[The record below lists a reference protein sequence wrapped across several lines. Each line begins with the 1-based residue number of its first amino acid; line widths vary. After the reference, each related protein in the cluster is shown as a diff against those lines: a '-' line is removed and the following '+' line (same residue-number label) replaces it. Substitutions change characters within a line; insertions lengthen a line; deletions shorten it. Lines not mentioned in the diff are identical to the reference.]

1 MNHSLRNE
9 PVLLIEDEP
18 IQRQILSSQL
28 QIKGFS
34 VIEAANGEEGLSRW
48 REYPN
53 IRLVITDLMMP
64 IIDGFEVIRTIRAEE
79 SRYTY
84 LIVLSSLE
92 DRTSLVQAL
101 ELGADD
107 YLAKPISPEELNLRL
122 MHGGR
127 LTRLDSMDD
136 LVFGLAELS
145 GYRSGETGQH
155 LRRVQAYC
163 QILGLH
169 LLTEYPELNL
179 TQSLVKDIVNAS
191 PLHDIGKVA
200 VPDAIL
206 HKPGRLTHDEFEKI
220 KPHASI
226 GGELLWGL
234 YKKNG
239 SNFLKLAYEIAVSHH
254 EKWDGTGYPNGLTGH
269 KIPLAARIM
278 AVADVYDAL
287 TTQRCYKEAMSPE
300 KAARIISDGAGRHFD
315 PLMVESFLATRPEWV
330 KINEGMRDLELP
342 EYAAT
347 DIYSLPHPA
356 SPNI

>member
-1 MNHSLRNE
+1 MNHPISND

-34 VIEAANGEEGLSRW
+34 VIEAANGKEGLSRW

-64 IIDGFEVIRTIRAEE
+64 EIDGFEVIRTIRAEE
-79 SRYTY
+79 NHYTY

-127 LTRLDSMDD
+127 LIRLDSMDD
-136 LVFGLAELS
+136 LVFGMAELS

-155 LRRVQAYC
+155 LRRVQQYC
-163 QILGLH
+163 KILASH
-169 LLTEYPELNL
+169 LLAEYPELNL

-206 HKPGRLTHDEFEKI
+206 HKPGPLTHDEFEKI
-220 KPHASI
+220 KPHAAI
-226 GGELLWGL
+226 GGKLLWGL
-234 YKKNG
+234 YRKNG
-239 SNFLKLAYEIAVSHH
+239 SNFLKLAYEIAISHH
-254 EKWDGTGYPNGLTGH
+254 ERWDGSGYPNGLLGH
-269 KIPLAARIM
+269 QIPLSARIM
-278 AVADVYDAL
+278 AVSDVYDAL
-287 TTQRCYKEAMSPE
+287 TSQRCYKESLSPE
-300 KAARIISDGAGRHFD
+300 KASKIISDGAGRHFD
-315 PLMVESFLATRPEWV
+315 PLLVEAFLETSAKWINV
-330 KINEGMRDLELP
+330 KEELRDQ
-342 EYAAT
+342 
-347 DIYSLPHPA
+347 
-356 SPNI
+356 

>member
-1 MNHSLRNE
+1 MNHPISND

-28 QIKGFS
+28 QINGFS
-34 VIEAANGEEGLSRW
+34 VIEAENGQDGLSRW

-79 SRYTY
+79 SHYTY

-107 YLAKPISPEELNLRL
+107 YLPKPISPEELNLRL

-127 LTRLDSMDD
+127 LIRLDSMDD
-136 LVFGLAELS
+136 LVFGMAELS

-155 LRRVQAYC
+155 LRRVQQYC
-163 QILGLH
+163 QILSSH
-169 LLTEYPELNL
+169 LLAEYPDLNL
-179 TQSLVKDIVNAS
+179 TQALVKDIVNAS

-206 HKPGRLTHDEFEKI
+206 HKPGPLNREEYEQI

-226 GGELLWGL
+226 GGKLLWGL
-234 YKKNG
+234 YRKNG
-239 SNFLKLAYEIAVSHH
+239 SNFLKLAYEIAISHH
-254 EKWDGTGYPNGLTGH
+254 EKWDGTGYPDGLMGH

-287 TTQRCYKEAMSPE
+287 TSHRCYKEALPTE
-300 KAARIISDGAGRHFD
+300 KAAKIISDGAGRHFD
-315 PLMVESFLATRPEWV
+315 PLMVEAFTATRENWPKVAEELQDP
-330 KINEGMRDLELP
+330 KITIGK
-342 EYAAT
+342 
-347 DIYSLPHPA
+347 
-356 SPNI
+356 

>member
-1 MNHSLRNE
+1 MSHPISND

-34 VIEAANGEEGLSRW
+34 VIEAGNGEEGLARW

-64 IIDGFEVIRTIRAEE
+64 IIDGFEVIRTIRSEE
-79 SRYTY
+79 NHYTY

-107 YLAKPISPEELNLRL
+107 YLAKPISPEELDLRL
-122 MHGGR
+122 KHGGR
-127 LTRLDSMDD
+127 LIRLDSMDD

-155 LRRVQAYC
+155 LRRVQQYC
-163 QILGLH
+163 QILASH
-169 LLTEYPELNL
+169 LLVEYPELNL

-206 HKPGRLTHDEFEKI
+206 HKPGSLTHAEFEKI
-220 KPHASI
+220 KPHTSI
-226 GGELLWGL
+226 GGKLLWGL
-234 YKKNG
+234 YRKNG
-239 SNFLKLAYEIAVSHH
+239 SNFLKLAYEIAISHH
-254 EKWDGTGYPNGLTGH
+254 EKWDGSGYPNGLMGH

-278 AVADVYDAL
+278 AISDVYDAL
-287 TTQRCYKEAMSPE
+287 TSKRCYKEALAPD
-300 KAARIISDGAGRHFD
+300 KAARIIADGAGLHFD
-315 PLMVESFLATRPEWV
+315 PLMVEAFMATRENWLKV
-330 KINEGMRDLELP
+330 EEELQDQ
-342 EYAAT
+342 EYPLA
-347 DIYSLPHPA
+347 I
-356 SPNI
+356 

>member
-1 MNHSLRNE
+1 MRHSISND

-28 QIKGFS
+28 QINGFS
-34 VIEAANGEEGLSRW
+34 VIEASNGQEGLSRW

-64 IIDGFEVIRTIRAEE
+64 EVDGFEVIRNIRAEE
-79 SRYTY
+79 SHYTY

-127 LTRLDSMDD
+127 LIRLDSMDD

-163 QILGLH
+163 NLLARH
-169 LLTEYPELNL
+169 LLAKYPELEL
-179 TQSLVKDIVNAS
+179 TRGLVKDIVNAS

-206 HKPGRLTHDEFEKI
+206 HKPGPLTHDEFEKI
-220 KPHASI
+220 KPHASV
-226 GGELLWGL
+226 GGKLLWGL
-234 YKKNG
+234 YRKNG
-239 SNFLKLAYEIAVSHH
+239 SNFLKLAYEIAISHH
-254 EKWDGTGYPNGLTGH
+254 EKWDGTGYPNGLMGH
-269 KIPLAARIM
+269 RIPLAGRIM
-278 AVADVYDAL
+278 AVSDVYDAL
-287 TTQRCYKEAMSPE
+287 TSQRCYKEAMSPE

-315 PLMVESFLATRPEWV
+315 PLMVESFLDTRAEWL
-330 KINEGMRDLELP
+330 KINEELSDP
-342 EYAAT
+342 
-347 DIYSLPHPA
+347 
-356 SPNI
+356 